1 MYISIVS
8 SSKKNLIP
16 PDLEKSKALDLHT
29 VKSLQSAIDN
39 NSPLEIIFFDADLG
53 EKTIVQQISLCPSQW
68 LVINIANNIQQA
80 LQYLQLGAS
89 GILTAPFTDEKL
101 QRSIQSIASKT
112 LYIDDGLQQIL
123 AFRQIQKM
131 LQPFSK
137 LSSRE
142 FDIFCLLAENVSIQ
156 DVAEQLSITTKT
168 AFNCQTQ
175 LRQKLGLKNQQ
186 QIIYFAKSHSL
197 IF

>member
-1 MYISIVS
+1 MHISIVS
-8 SSKKNLIP
+8 SSTENLIP
-16 PDLEKSKALDLHT
+16 PNVEKIKALELHI

-53 EKTIVQQISLCPSQW
+53 EKNISQQIYLCPSQW
-68 LVINIANNIQQA
+68 LVINMDNNIQQT
-80 LQYLQLGAS
+80 LQYLKLGAS
-89 GILTAPFTDEKL
+89 GILTGSLTVEKL
-101 QRSIQSIASKT
+101 QHSIQFIAAKT
-112 LYIDDGLQQIL
+112 LYIDDDLKQIL
-123 AFRQIQKM
+123 AFRQIQKT
-131 LQPFSK
+131 LQPFSG

-142 FDIFCLLAENVSIQ
+142 FDVFCLLAEDLSIQ
-156 DVAEQLSITTKT
+156 TIAGLLSISTKT

-186 QIIYFAKSHSL
+186 QIIRFAKTHSL